1 MLLKPVK
8 CYKKKFQ
15 KLLKV
20 CKLKSRKKT
29 NSSLLFL
36 AGKEFAAKA
45 VEVGQEYGKEA
56 LEKTEKYAEQV
67 YEAGKDKAEGLYKD
81 AKKRLD
87 L

>member
-20 CKLKSRKKT
+20 WRLNLKKKI
-29 NSSLLFL
+29 LVRFFVV
-36 AGKEFAAKA
+36 AGREFAAKA